1 MRFRRFRLFVTNE
14 CPVFTP
20 LSEILVGPGD
30 NSASFID
37 RVIKT
42 LGPDAKSD
50 SLVESVFQN
59 LHRLD
64 RGYRRIIDNIPQFL
78 PAVSIDPVLVHLE
91 DVVGF
96 VRPRSF
102 PVQGRPGSLQL
113 VENQASAFLKLIP
126 GELRIVPFKL
136 SSNGSEVRLNNAWV
150 ISTDFLNI

>member
-20 LSEILVGPGD
+20 LSETLVGPGD

-42 LGPDAKSD
+42 LGPDPQSD

-59 LHRLD
+59 LHWLN
-64 RGYRRIIDNIPQFL
+64 RGHRSIIDNIPQFL

-96 VRPRSF
+96 VRPRPF
-102 PVQGRPGSLQL
+102 PVHGGPGSLQL
-113 VENQASAFLKLIP
+113 VENQASTLLKLIP
-126 GELRIVPFKL
+126 AEL
-136 SSNGSEVRLNNAWV
+136 G
-150 ISTDFLNI
+150 